1 MDSACSR
8 SSGEE
13 DGDRERQEAFQKRVH
28 ASLLAL
34 KKGEKRIIP
43 DDDDDDDEALFDTVL
58 TTYKMHCSQSR
69 AETFSAPKVKPTE
82 KKKKAEMFGVS
93 F

>member
-13 DGDRERQEAFQKRVH
+13 DGDRKRREAFQKRVH
-28 ASLLAL
+28 ASLLKM
-34 KKGEKRIIP
+34 KKGEKRIP

-58 TTYKMHCSQSR
+58 KMYKKHCGQAR
-69 AETFSAPKVKPTE
+69 AEKFSAPKVKRTE
-82 KKKKAEMFGVS
+82 KKKKAETFGVS